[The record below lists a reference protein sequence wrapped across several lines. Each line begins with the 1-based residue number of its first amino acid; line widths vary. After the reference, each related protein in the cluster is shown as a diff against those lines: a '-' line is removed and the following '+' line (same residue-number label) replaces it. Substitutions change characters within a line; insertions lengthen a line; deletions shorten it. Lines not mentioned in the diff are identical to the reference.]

1 VLAFA
6 MHPAAVLGKTQDFP
20 ILILVALAG
29 VVAGVIVQ
37 SDAKGLAA
45 YLLRWTRGL
54 AIVAAILPLVATTFI
69 AFGTVQRSHV
79 APALWT
85 AAALG
90 GVIAALL
97 TAVCVLSWHR
107 QRQVVCS
114 PWEQNRARQDMPERP
129 GNFEAA
135 AREHH
140 YDRPAVRVDSAE
152 GWHTKFDW
160 DFECEAQ
167 LVTALL
173 RQSSAAHGPVP
184 SYDFM
189 MAG

>member
-1 VLAFA
+1 

-29 VVAGVIVQ
+29 VVAGVIAQ

-45 YLLRWTRGL
+45 YLLRWTRAL

-69 AFGTVQRSHV
+69 ALGTVQRSHV

-85 AAALG
+85 AAVIG

-97 TAVCVLSWHR
+97 TAVCVLSWRR

-114 PWEQNRARQDMPERP
+114 PWEQSRARRDIPKQPA
-129 GNFEAA
+129 NFAVAA
-135 AREHH
+135 LEHH
-140 YDRPAVRVDSAE
+140 YDKPAVRVDSAE
-152 GWHTKFDW
+152 GWHAKFDW
-160 DFECEAQ
+160 DCECENQ
-167 LVTALL
+167 LVTALV
-173 RQSSAAHGPVP
+173 RQSSATHGPVP
-184 SYDFM
+184 SYDLVM
-189 MAG
+189 VG